1 MLCSSLAGK
10 GDWGRMDAYM
20 CMAESLQY
28 QPETITTFFFVVVHA
43 FLYYYFFIN
52 KILLL
57 LFFLLYNIV
66 LVFFFSLLFFIY
78 FFFSEPSSFLPP
90 CIGFAIH
97 QHESVTGVHVF
108 QILNPSPTSLP
119 YHHILN
125 WLYPI

>member
-52 KILLL
+52 KILYYFFYFTILYWFF
-57 LFFLLYNIV
+57 FFLFYFL
-66 LVFFFSLLFFIY
+66 FIY
-78 FFFSEPSSFLPP
+78 FFSEPSSFLPP